1 MYKIFI
7 DTNWFFDF
15 YRTKAKDKIVEMKP
29 IFKKYKKYFVNTEQS
44 RDEFY
49 RNRVRIISEFEE
61 NLKKQINSIN
71 DNSFLYDLVEYEDYK
86 NNIID
91 ANNKINKMLM
101 KCTKVRD
108 NVEENPIAKMYS
120 DYNALCLESPDDI
133 VLKAE
138 IRKARGNPP
147 SSNKNTCCDEI
158 IWETLL
164 KNLKSDLII
173 VSGDETFTSNYAFL
187 KDEYKR
193 VVGKDLIVVKQLYE
207 AIKVLG
213 DLPSPELE
221 DIETVIS
228 IDKEVDDFINNLSDS
243 SWVSIVYK
251 SLRELGGVATLNDL
265 YEKVNEMILSQYP
278 EKASNK
284 NIEATVRGVL
294 QYFCGKSSSFKNKMD
309 LFENIKPGVWGIKKN
324 EEM

>member
-108 NVEENPIAKMYS
+108 NVEEDPIAKMYS

-164 KNLKSDLII
+164 KNLKRLI
-173 VSGDETFTSNYAFL
+173 
-187 KDEYKR
+187 
-193 VVGKDLIVVKQLYE
+193 
-207 AIKVLG
+207 
-213 DLPSPELE
+213 
-221 DIETVIS
+221 
-228 IDKEVDDFINNLSDS
+228 
-243 SWVSIVYK
+243 
-251 SLRELGGVATLNDL
+251 
-265 YEKVNEMILSQYP
+265 
-278 EKASNK
+278 
-284 NIEATVRGVL
+284 
-294 QYFCGKSSSFKNKMD
+294 
-309 LFENIKPGVWGIKKN
+309 
-324 EEM
+324 